1 MNYQELI
8 QYMIDN
14 AEETYYEQGNIHYL
28 GFLPLI
34 PEFTTQLSEL
44 RTEGYITEVKQQE
57 QFISYDYFWY

>member
-14 AEETYYEQGNIHYL
+14 AEETYYEQEKIHYL
-28 GFLPLI
+28 GFFPLI
-34 PEFTTQLSEL
+34 PEFTNQLSEL
-44 RTEGYITEVKQQE
+44 RTEGYITEVNQQE

>member
-14 AEETYYEQGNIHYL
+14 AEEIYYEQENIHYL
-28 GFLPLI
+28 GFFPLK
-34 PEFTTQLSEL
+34 PEFTNHSSEL
-44 RTEGYITEVKQQE
+44 RTEGYITEVNQQE